1 MPDRRRSI
9 AGLLCVILATAL
21 LVSSAFM
28 ILEADHDCAGEEC
41 AICRMIAMNAEVL
54 RLAAAALLAL
64 FGLLSIRELQTFRPS
79 SFRQYISVTGSLVRL
94 KVRLDN

>member
-1 MPDRRRSI
+1 MPDRRRNI

-64 FGLLSIRELQTFRPS
+64 FGLLPIRELRAFRPS